1 MSKKVYVSG
10 RSSIRDGVEGA
21 IEKLTEAG
29 FEVTFDWTKHPR
41 IVYKDEPN
49 KAREYL
55 QVELKAIDNSDAFI
69 LISDKE
75 GTGMYV
81 EMGYALA
88 KDKPVYVVGKWNTKP
103 IFMYH
108 PAVIKCG
115 TVEEVIT
122 KLKSLRYLQ
131 NFDTP
136 AWGRQT

>member
-1 MSKKVYVSG
+1 MTKKIYVAG
-10 RSSIRDGVEGA
+10 RSITRDGVEGA
-21 IEKLTEAG
+21 IEKLTKAG

-41 IVYKDEPN
+41 IVFRDEPD
-49 KAREYL
+49 KAREYSL
-55 QVELKAIDNSDAFI
+55 IELAAVDSSDALV

-103 IFMYH
+103 MFMYH

-122 KLKSLRYLQ
+122 KLK
-131 NFDTP
+131 
-136 AWGRQT
+136 G